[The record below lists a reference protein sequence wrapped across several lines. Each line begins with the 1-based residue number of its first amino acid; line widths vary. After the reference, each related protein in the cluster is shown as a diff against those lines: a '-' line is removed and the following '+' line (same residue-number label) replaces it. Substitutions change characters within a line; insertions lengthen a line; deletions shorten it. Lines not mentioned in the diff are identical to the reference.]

1 MKISES
7 RAKLATDPQNLAR
20 TEGLL
25 LRYPEVSSDEVEEIG
40 RYLRRASAMD
50 MGLLSTNH
58 QAWSNAERYR
68 LDHPRMFATTAKE
81 KLIWTIATL
90 TVIAIFV
97 LLWDSGLG
105 R

>member
-1 MKISES
+1 MQISES

-25 LRYPEVSSDEVEEIG
+25 LRYPDVSSDEVEEIG

-50 MGLLSTNH
+50 MGLLSTNQ

-81 KLIWTIATL
+81 KLVWTIATL